1 MPAHPY
7 AKLTAEIEAAV
18 TQDFFAAFQSQ
29 FGEDWRRS
37 LHKNLR
43 PCRNKEIAAR
53 YNLSLEKVRLVK
65 QKIWTIGLLLQNVPG
80 PTDAHVAAAQ
90 AAISNS
96 LQAFVD
102 GTPIEAVA
110 TQLNTTPLEPVEN
123 ADAAASH
130 SGL

>member
-1 MPAHPY
+1 MPSHPY
-7 AKLTAEIEAAV
+7 AKLTAETEAAV
-18 TQDFFAAFQSQ
+18 TQDFFAAFQVQ
-29 FGEDWRRS
+29 FGEDWRKS

-43 PCRNKEIAAR
+43 PCRNKEIAVR

-65 QKIWTIGLLLQNVPG
+65 QKIWTIGLLLQNISG

-90 AAISNS
+90 TAISNS

-110 TQLNTTPLEPVEN
+110 TQLNEPPLEPLGN
-123 ADAAASH
+123 ADASASH

>member
-7 AKLTAEIEAAV
+7 AKLTVEIEAAV
-18 TQDFFAAFQSQ
+18 SQDFFTAFQTQ

-43 PCRNKEIAAR
+43 PSPNKEIAAR
-53 YNLSLEKVRLVK
+53 YNLPVTKVQAVK
-65 QKIWTIGLLLQNVPG
+65 QKIWTIGLLLRNIHG